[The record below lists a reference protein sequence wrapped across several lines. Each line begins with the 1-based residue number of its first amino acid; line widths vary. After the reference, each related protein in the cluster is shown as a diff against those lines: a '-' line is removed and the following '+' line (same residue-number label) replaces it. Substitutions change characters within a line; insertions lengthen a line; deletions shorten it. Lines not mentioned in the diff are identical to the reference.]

1 MIGFDEHFE
10 PFLISLITHFWLKQD
25 RSAGQKNRLVA
36 DEALLLNLSA
46 NFKNLEVK
54 FSRFGRKFK
63 NVKAVMLKNN
73 RSSQFELLDKHILVR
88 FVAISRKV

>member
-1 MIGFDEHFE
+1 MLIGFDEHFE

-46 NFKNLEVK
+46 NFKNLGVK
-54 FSRFGRKFK
+54 FSYFGCKFK
-63 NVKAVMLKNN
+63 TLRTRCLKTIEAVNLNY
-73 RSSQFELLDKHILVR
+73 
-88 FVAISRKV
+88 

>member
-1 MIGFDEHFE
+1 
-10 PFLISLITHFWLKQD
+10 
-25 RSAGQKNRLVA
+25 LVE

-54 FSRFGRKFK
+54 FSHFGRKFK
-63 NVKAVMLKNN
+63 TLRTRCLKYN
-73 RSSQFELLDKHILVR
+73 RGSQFEPLDKHILVQ